1 MKYTYLPDTHT
12 IFEANGELHL
22 VSENRTVIIDCETLY
37 NDLPFIIELV
47 LKAREERTELIEKE
61 LIQVITQKT
70 KQNETSI

>member
-70 KQNETSI
+70 KNNETSI

>member
-37 NDLPFIIELV
+37 TDLPFIIELV
-47 LKAREERTELIEKE
+47 LKSRQKRTELIEKE

>member
-22 VSENRTVIIDCETLY
+22 VSENRPVIIDCETLY

-61 LIQVITQKT
+61 LIQIITQKT
-70 KQNETSI
+70 KTL

>member
-22 VSENRTVIIDCETLY
+22 VSENRTVIINCETFY

-70 KQNETSI
+70 KNNETSI

>member
-22 VSENRTVIIDCETLY
+22 VSENRTVIIDCEMLY

-47 LKAREERTELIEKE
+47 LKARKERTELIEKE

>member
-61 LIQVITQKT
+61 LIQIITQKT
-70 KQNETSI
+70 KNNETSI

>member
-37 NDLPFIIELV
+37 TDLPFIIELV
-47 LKAREERTELIEKE
+47 LKSRQERTELIEKE

>member
-22 VSENRTVIIDCETLY
+22 VSEKITVIINCETFY
-37 NDLPFIIELV
+37 NDLPIII
-47 LKAREERTELIEKE
+47 KYIMQAREETTEQIEKE

-70 KQNETSI
+70 KTL

>member
-47 LKAREERTELIEKE
+47 LKARQERTELIEKE

-70 KQNETSI
+70 NNNETSI

>member
-22 VSENRTVIIDCETLY
+22 VSENKTVIINCETLY
-37 NDLPFIIELV
+37 NDLPFIIELL

-61 LIQVITQKT
+61 LIQIITQKT
-70 KQNETSI
+70 KTL

>member
-37 NDLPFIIELV
+37 TDLPFIIELV

-70 KQNETSI
+70 KNNETSI

>member
-12 IFEANGELHL
+12 IYEANGELHL

-47 LKAREERTELIEKE
+47 LKARKERTELIEKE

-70 KQNETSI
+70 KNNETSI

>member
-22 VSENRTVIIDCETLY
+22 VSENRTVIIDCEMLY
-37 NDLPFIIELV
+37 NDLPFIIELL

>member
-37 NDLPFIIELV
+37 TDLPFIIELV
-47 LKAREERTELIEKE
+47 LKARKERTELIEKE

-70 KQNETSI
+70 KNNETSI

>member
-47 LKAREERTELIEKE
+47 LKARKEKTELIEKE

-70 KQNETSI
+70 KNNETSI

>member
-70 KQNETSI
+70 NNNETSI

>member
-47 LKAREERTELIEKE
+47 LKAREEKTELIEKE
-61 LIQVITQKT
+61 LIQIITQKT
-70 KQNETSI
+70 KNNETSI

>member
-37 NDLPFIIELV
+37 TDLPFIIELV
-47 LKAREERTELIEKE
+47 LKARQERTELIEKE

-70 KQNETSI
+70 NNNETSI

>member
-22 VSENRTVIIDCETLY
+22 VSENRTVIINCETLY

-47 LKAREERTELIEKE
+47 LKARAERTELIEKE
-61 LIQVITQKT
+61 LIKVITKKQKC
-70 KQNETSI
+70 NEKSI